1 MAIALGLVALGFPAL
16 GFPALG
22 FAALELAA
30 SETSGAGALGAE
42 ASGTFEKTSFDWQ
55 LHQLQQQ
62 FGEWVQRLLSN
73 DSNAPEQNWQLPEW
87 LLNGLFWLIVI
98 GLTSFLGWQVYRL
111 LSPYWAASWR
121 SRQNI
126 RAAASST
133 EMPVAEWLQRSR
145 QAQQQGNYREACR
158 ALYLAMLQ
166 RLNDQNLIAQQ
177 PSLTDGEYA
186 TLLHTLSTLDRPQP
200 YHLLL
205 RTHERLHFSQATI
218 SAETCDRCWQAY
230 REIDPNEGAI
240 A

>member
-1 MAIALGLVALGFPAL
+1 MAIASGLV
-16 GFPALG
+16 ALG

-30 SETSGAGALGAE
+30 AGASGTE
-42 ASGTFEKTSFDWQ
+42 TPGTFEKTSFDWQ

-73 DSNAPEQNWQLPEW
+73 DSNAPDQNWQLPES
-87 LLNGLFWLIVI
+87 LLNGLFWLIVV
-98 GLTSFLGWQVYRL
+98 GLTGFLGWQLYRL

-121 SRQNI
+121 SRQNL
-126 RAAASST
+126 RPVAASST
-133 EMPVAEWLQRSR
+133 ETLPVAEWLQRSR

-205 RTHERLHFSQATI
+205 RTHESLHFSQATI